1 MASESTKRPQDG
13 HHPALCVGEL
23 AAEQQS
29 SSLLPHPPP
38 AKTAAGCCARGGHS
52 HVPIKAGAMDPMGL
66 AEFFGGDG
74 DKKTLKSRGLESF
87 NLC

>member
-52 HVPIKAGAMDPMGL
+52 HVPIKAGAMPKVVQEKL
-66 AEFFGGDG
+66 H
-74 DKKTLKSRGLESF
+74 KTHLVEAAGVFSLPF
-87 NLC
+87 